1 MTTAE
6 EYRTA
11 STTLFDQAMV
21 ELDAGDLRQASEKF
35 WGASAQA
42 LKSLAERRGWRHGS
56 HREFYRIIRRLRNEM
71 DVTEHTQQF
80 AFASELHTNFY
91 ENWLDE
97 TDIRERVVHVRNFVN
112 NMAEIR
118 VDTDLN

>member
-11 STTLFDQAMV
+11 SSSLYDQAMI
-21 ELDAGDLRQASEKF
+21 ELEAGDLRQASEKL

-56 HREFYRIIRRLRNEM
+56 HSEFYKIMRRIRDELEEPDAMVRNF
-71 DVTEHTQQF
+71 DTATH
-80 AFASELHTNFY
+80 LHVNFY
-91 ENWLDE
+91 ENRLDE
-97 TDIRERVVHVRNFVN
+97 LDVRIRAQHVRAF
-112 NMAEIR
+112 I
-118 VDTDLN
+118 DTLTHL

>member
-11 STTLFDQAMV
+11 SAELYDQAMF
-21 ELDAGDLRQASEKF
+21 ELDAGDLRQASEKL

-56 HREFYRIIRRLRNEM
+56 HGEFYRIIRRFRNEM
-71 DVTEHTQQF
+71 DVAELRQQF

-97 TDIRERVVHVRNFVN
+97 TEIRESSIHVRDFVETL
-112 NMAEIR
+112 ASI
-118 VDTDLN
+118 